1 MTRKAKFSG
10 RWKPEIKAEEAGNTL
25 QTRQQLW
32 REKNT
37 FRLLIFRQVIVGMQ
51 FFGRLVE
58 SLNTVTSL
66 FANPYRVREVSLS
79 EYAAHSRVMDD
90 GRVVLHRTAQSWD
103 CLLINPKAP
112 QNAFRL
118 FQLSSEVEART
129 VFLQFATKMR
139 PFYEVS
145 PDTLKV
151 DTVQQ
156 LTDCLRSHPNWPLA
170 HVAVEMGMKESFRHN
185 HIMCCINDT
194 ESEEGVTPL
203 HLACKKEDIDCIRE
217 LVEGCGVRLD
227 IADKN
232 GETVFHYAA
241 RQSNC
246 QVIELLSKQR
256 SVGVNHLSSSGETPL
271 HIACRLGKTEVA
283 KSLLHCQASCNI
295 VGSHGY
301 PIHTAMKFIQ
311 AGCAEAILEADPRQI
326 HTEDAHYGGT
336 ALHWAK
342 KADMVRL
349 LTNHGCALNYLSKT
363 GETPLHIMVKRGRFE
378 CAMVL
383 LVHGADTNAKGESGN
398 TPLHLAMKL
407 DNLDLIKALIVFGAD
422 VKSPND
428 FGETPGLIAARHS
441 KGNNRKVMLSLLYS
455 IGAERCYPP
464 SPDSPIPSP
473 SHTAR
478 PLPVKTNRGLGFED
492 IIGIATVVGSLSK
505 GVDAVDSDGYM
516 HQRYDRLL
524 CLDGGGIRGLVL
536 IQLLIAIEQTAGQ
549 PIRELFDWISGT
561 STGGILALAI
571 VHGKSMQY
579 LRCLYFRMKDEV
591 FKGSRPFS
599 SVPLEEFLKKEF
611 GESTKMTDV
620 TKPKVMVT
628 GTLADR
634 HPGELHLFRN
644 YNPPE
649 PRYDPPYMRTAEFQ
663 ALTQPK
669 DQLVWRAARCSGAA
683 PTYFRPMGRF
693 LDGGLLANNPT
704 LDAMTEIH
712 EYNQNLKRK
721 GKGSQVKKLGI
732 VVSLGTGK
740 PPQVPVTSVD
750 VFRPSNPWE
759 LAKTVFGARE
769 LGKMVVDCCTDSD
782 GRAVDRARAWCEMVD
797 IPYFRLNSQLKTDVM
812 LDEIDDAILVNM
824 LWDTQIYIHQERE
837 RIQQLTQL
845 LLSA

>member
-1 MTRKAKFSG
+1 MYVLKT
-10 RWKPEIKAEEAGNTL
+10 
-25 QTRQQLW
+25 
-32 REKNT
+32 
-37 FRLLIFRQVIVGMQ
+37 VVVGMQ
-51 FFGRLVE
+51 FLGRLVE
-58 SLNTVTSL
+58 TLNTVTNL
-66 FANPYRVREVSLS
+66 FANPYRVREVPLS
-79 EYAAHSRVMDD
+79 EYVPHSRVMED
-90 GRVVLHRTAQSWD
+90 GRVVLYRTVQSWD
-103 CLLINPKAP
+103 CLLINPNIP

-118 FQLSSEVEART
+118 FQVSSEVEART

-145 PDTLKV
+145 PDSLRV

-170 HVAVEMGMKESFRHN
+170 HVAVEMGMKTSFRHN

-194 ESEEGVTPL
+194 ESEEGITPL

-217 LVEGCGVRLD
+217 LVEGCGARLD

-246 QVIELLSKQR
+246 LLIELLSKQR
-256 SVGVNHLSSSGETPL
+256 SIGVNHLSSSGETPL
-271 HIACRLGKTEVA
+271 HIACRLGKTDIA

-295 VGSHGY
+295 AGSHGY
-301 PIHTAMKFIQ
+301 PIHTSMKFIQ
-311 AGCAEAILEADPRQI
+311 AGCAEAILEADPNQI
-326 HTEDAHYGGT
+326 QTEDTQYRGT
-336 ALHWAK
+336 PLHWAK
-342 KADMVRL
+342 NADMTRL
-349 LTNHGCALNYLSKT
+349 LINHGCSLNYLSKT
-363 GETPLHIMVKRGRFE
+363 GETPLHIMVKRKRFE

-441 KGNNRKVMLSLLYS
+441 KGF
-455 IGAERCYPP
+455 
-464 SPDSPIPSP
+464 D
-473 SHTAR
+473 
-478 PLPVKTNRGLGFED
+478 D
-492 IIGIATVVGSLSK
+492 IIGIATVLGSLSK
-505 GVDAVDSDGYM
+505 GLDATDSDGYM
-516 HQRYDRLL
+516 HRRYDRLL

-549 PIRELFDWISGT
+549 PIRELFDWVSGT

-571 VHGKSMQY
+571 VHGKPMHY

-591 FKGSRPFS
+591 FNGSRPFS
-599 SVPLEEFLKKEF
+599 SVPLEDFLKREF
-611 GESTKMTDV
+611 GENTKMTDV

-649 PRYDPPYMRTAEFQ
+649 LQHDPPYMRTAEFQ
-663 ALTQPK
+663 ALTLPK

-704 LDAMTEIH
+704 LDALTEIH

-721 GKGSQVKKLGI
+721 SRENQVKKLGI

-824 LWDTQIYIHQERE
+824 LWETQIYIHQERE
-837 RIQQLTQL
+837 RIQQLVQL

>member
-1 MTRKAKFSG
+1 
-10 RWKPEIKAEEAGNTL
+10 
-25 QTRQQLW
+25 
-32 REKNT
+32 
-37 FRLLIFRQVIVGMQ
+37 MQ

-58 SLNTVTSL
+58 TLNNVTNL
-66 FANPYRVREVSLS
+66 FANPYRVREVPLS

-90 GRVVLHRTAQSWD
+90 GRVVLYRTAQSWD
-103 CLLINPKAP
+103 CLLISPRTP

-118 FQLSSEVEART
+118 FQVSSEVEART
-129 VFLQFATKMR
+129 VFSQFATKMR
-139 PFYEVS
+139 PFYEIS
-145 PDTLKV
+145 PDVLKV

-170 HVAVEMGMKESFRHN
+170 HVAVEMSMKESFRHN

-194 ESEEGVTPL
+194 ESEEGFTPL
-203 HLACKKEDIDCIRE
+203 HLACKKEDIDCVRE

-227 IADKN
+227 IADRN

-256 SVGVNHLSSSGETPL
+256 SVGVNHLSSGGETPL
-271 HIACRLGKTEVA
+271 HIACRLGKTDVA
-283 KSLLHCQASCNI
+283 KSLLRCQASCNI

-311 AGCAEAILEADPRQI
+311 AGCAEAILEADPNQI

-342 KADMVRL
+342 KADMIQL
-349 LTNHGCALNYLSKT
+349 LINHGCALNYLSKT
-363 GETPLHIMVKRGRFE
+363 GETALHIMVKRGRFE

-383 LVHGADTNAKGESGN
+383 LVHGADANAKGESGN

-422 VKSPND
+422 VKSPNE

-441 KGNNRKVMLSLLYS
+441 KG
-455 IGAERCYPP
+455 
-464 SPDSPIPSP
+464 
-473 SHTAR
+473 
-478 PLPVKTNRGLGFED
+478 FED
-492 IIGIATVVGSLSK
+492 IIGIATVIGSLSK
-505 GVDAVDSDGYM
+505 GMDAVDGDGYM
-516 HQRYDRLL
+516 RQSHDRLL

-599 SVPLEEFLKKEF
+599 SAPLEEFLKKEF
-611 GESTKMTDV
+611 GENTKMTDV

-644 YNPPE
+644 YSPPE
-649 PRYDPPYMRTAEFQ
+649 SRYDPPYMQTAEFQ

-704 LDAMTEIH
+704 LDALTEIH

-721 GKGSQVKKLGI
+721 GRGSQVKKLGA

-740 PPQVPVTSVD
+740 PPQVSVTSVD

-837 RIQQLTQL
+837 RIQQLAHL
-845 LLSA
+845 LLRA

>member
-1 MTRKAKFSG
+1 
-10 RWKPEIKAEEAGNTL
+10 
-25 QTRQQLW
+25 
-32 REKNT
+32 
-37 FRLLIFRQVIVGMQ
+37 MQ
-51 FFGRLVE
+51 FFGRLV
-58 SLNTVTSL
+58 NNVTNL
-66 FANPYRVREVSLS
+66 FANPYRVREVPLS

-90 GRVVLHRTAQSWD
+90 GRVMLYRTAQSWD
-103 CLLINPKAP
+103 CLLVSPRTP

-118 FQLSSEVEART
+118 FQVSSEVEART
-129 VFLQFATKMR
+129 VFSQFATKMR
-139 PFYEVS
+139 PFYEIS
-145 PDTLKV
+145 PDMLKV

-170 HVAVEMGMKESFRHN
+170 HVAVEMSMKESFRHN

-194 ESEEGVTPL
+194 ESEEGLTPL
-203 HLACKKEDIDCIRE
+203 HLACKKEDIDCVRE

-227 IADKN
+227 ITDRN

-256 SVGVNHLSSSGETPL
+256 SVGMNHLSSGGETPL
-271 HIACRLGKTEVA
+271 HIACRLGKTDVA
-283 KSLLHCQASCNI
+283 KSLLRCQASCNI

-301 PIHTAMKFIQ
+301 PIHTAMKFTQ
-311 AGCAEAILEADPRQI
+311 AGCAEAILEADPNQVY
-326 HTEDAHYGGT
+326 TEDVHYGGT

-342 KADMVRL
+342 KADMIRL
-349 LTNHGCALNYLSKT
+349 LINHGCALNYLSKT
-363 GETPLHIMVKRGRFE
+363 GETALHIMVKRGRFE

-383 LVHGADTNAKGESGN
+383 LVHGADANAKGENGN

-422 VKSPND
+422 VKSPNE

-441 KGNNRKVMLSLLYS
+441 KG
-455 IGAERCYPP
+455 
-464 SPDSPIPSP
+464 
-473 SHTAR
+473 
-478 PLPVKTNRGLGFED
+478 FED
-492 IIGIATVVGSLSK
+492 IIGIATVIGSLTK
-505 GVDAVDSDGYM
+505 GMDAVDGDGYM
-516 HQRYDRLL
+516 HQSHDRLL

-536 IQLLIAIEQTAGQ
+536 IQLLIAIEQTAGR
-549 PIRELFDWISGT
+549 PIRELFDWVSGT

-599 SVPLEEFLKKEF
+599 SAPLEEFLKKEF
-611 GESTKMTDV
+611 GENTKMTDV

-644 YNPPE
+644 YSPPE
-649 PRYDPPYMRTAEFQ
+649 SQYDPPYMRTAEFQ

-704 LDAMTEIH
+704 LDALTEIH

-721 GKGSQVKKLGI
+721 GRGSQVKKLGA

-837 RIQQLTQL
+837 RIQQLARL
-845 LLSA
+845 LLRA

>member
-1 MTRKAKFSG
+1 MQYKYLHKTLERN
-10 RWKPEIKAEEAGNTL
+10 EIPAL
-25 QTRQQLW
+25 YL
-32 REKNT
+32 
-37 FRLLIFRQVIVGMQ
+37 
-51 FFGRLVE
+51 
-58 SLNTVTSL
+58 
-66 FANPYRVREVSLS
+66 
-79 EYAAHSRVMDD
+79 
-90 GRVVLHRTAQSWD
+90 
-103 CLLINPKAP
+103 
-112 QNAFRL
+112 
-118 FQLSSEVEART
+118 
-129 VFLQFATKMR
+129 
-139 PFYEVS
+139 
-145 PDTLKV
+145 
-151 DTVQQ
+151 
-156 LTDCLRSHPNWPLA
+156 LRS
-170 HVAVEMGMKESFRHN
+170 K
-185 HIMCCINDT
+185 
-194 ESEEGVTPL
+194 
-203 HLACKKEDIDCIRE
+203 
-217 LVEGCGVRLD
+217 
-227 IADKN
+227 
-232 GETVFHYAA
+232 
-241 RQSNC
+241 
-246 QVIELLSKQR
+246 LLSKQR
-256 SVGVNHLSSSGETPL
+256 SIGVNHLSSSGETPL
-271 HIACRLGKTEVA
+271 HIACRLGKTDVA

-301 PIHTAMKFIQ
+301 PIHTSMKFIQ
-311 AGCAEAILEADPRQI
+311 SGCAEAILEADPNQI
-326 HTEDAHYGGT
+326 YTEDVHYGGT

-342 KADMVRL
+342 KADMIQL
-349 LTNHGCALNYLSKT
+349 LINHGCALNYLSKT

-378 CAMVL
+378 CAMAL
-383 LVHGADTNAKGESGN
+383 LVHGANTNAKGECGN

-428 FGETPGLIAARHS
+428 FGETPGLISARHS

-464 SPDSPIPSP
+464 SPDSPASSP

-478 PLPVKTNRGLGFED
+478 PLPVKTNNGLGFDD
-492 IIGIATVVGSLSK
+492 ILGIATVLGSLSK
-505 GVDAVDSDGYM
+505 GLDAVDSDGYM
-516 HQRYDRLL
+516 HRRYDRLL
-524 CLDGGGIRGLVL
+524 SLDGGGIRGLVL
-536 IQLLIAIEQTAGQ
+536 IQLLIAIEQTAGK
-549 PIRELFDWISGT
+549 PIRELFDWVSGT

-599 SVPLEEFLKKEF
+599 SAPLEEFLKKEF
-611 GESTKMTDV
+611 GENTKMTDV

-649 PRYDPPYMRTAEFQ
+649 SRYDSPYMQTAEFQ
-663 ALTQPK
+663 AVTQPR

-704 LDAMTEIH
+704 LDALTEIH

-721 GKGSQVKKLGI
+721 GRESQVKKLGI

-740 PPQVPVTSVD
+740 PPQVPVSSVD

-812 LDEIDDAILVNM
+812 LDEVNDAILVNM

-837 RIQQLTQL
+837 RIQQLVQI